1 MPHQA
6 NEIQLCAE
14 SYTPAWPNNGRAA
27 VVIAGAGAR
36 GAYEAGV
43 LSVLLPAL
51 FDSLKDVLLLGTS
64 AGAVNAALWAQY
76 ARPGRSLHDV
86 GQEICEFWRDLDVSR
101 VYAPIALS
109 LAKRAVGLSWMFGS
123 VTSLLDTEPLA
134 KHCQQ
139 TFQPRQL
146 AANIA
151 QGSIAGVGLVATTCP
166 DDGTGGRSHVFLQA
180 ASSVVPPQADTGS
193 ALDYLPVRLQ
203 YQHILAS
210 AAIPL
215 AFPPVAVPQADGS
228 VGYYTDGGVR
238 LNTPIAPALDLDAK
252 RLVIVSSHATK
263 YAAPSSI
270 SEKPDVIDL
279 AAQSVHSI
287 LADGLIEDLRLL
299 KRINNMVHQAGPN
312 NLVDVSARPP
322 RAFREVPVVAVAPEP
337 GVLAQEARAF
347 RTEKTLRGA
356 EYALVRRL
364 FAGLGSGVGNDELLS
379 YLLFNRA
386 FANRQI
392 QLGQR
397 DAAAQ
402 LTLHGRA
409 VRV

>member
-6 NEIQLCAE
+6 NEIQLSAE
-14 SYTPAWPNNGRAA
+14 HYSPSWPNTGRAA

-51 FDSLKDVLLLGTS
+51 FNSLNDVLLLGTS

-76 ARPGRSLHDV
+76 ASPGRSLREV
-86 GQEICEFWRDLDVSR
+86 GLEICEFWRELDVSR
-101 VYAPIALS
+101 VYSPIAWGLT
-109 LAKRAVGLSWMFGS
+109 KRAVGLSWLFGS
-123 VTSLLDTEPLA
+123 VTSLLDTKPLA
-134 KHCQQ
+134 SHCEA

-146 AANIA
+146 AKNIA
-151 QGSIAGVGLVATTCP
+151 QGSIGGVGLVATTCP

-180 ASSVVPPQADTGS
+180 SSSVVPPQADIGS
-193 ALDYLPVRLQ
+193 ALDYVPTVLQ

-263 YAAPSSI
+263 YPKPGSI
-270 SEKPDVIDL
+270 SEKPDVIDV

-299 KRINNMVHQAGPN
+299 NRINNMVYQAGPN
-312 NLVDVSARPP
+312 KLVDVTARPP

-337 GVLAQEARAF
+337 GVLATEAREF
-347 RTEKTLRGA
+347 RTEKSLRGF
-356 EYALVRRL
+356 EYAFVRRL
-364 FAGLGSGVGNDELLS
+364 FAGFGSGVGNDELLS

-386 FANRQI
+386 FADRQI
-392 QLGQR
+392 KLGQR
-397 DAAAQ
+397 DAAAELARQ
-402 LTLHGRA
+402 GRTL
-409 VRV
+409 RV